1 MEQVKLL
8 RLKTGEDVI
17 SYIEDYEEGKS
28 ILRTP
33 MVVMIKY
40 DNRTGKQNVMMDHWL
55 PITVIL
61 ENEAVIEN
69 SEILTSMNPNAEF
82 SEYYEKSV
90 GAIANAMDKGPT
102 NNMDLDQD
110 LTPEELTNLMESMEP
125 IGSKYIH

>member
-33 MVVMIKY
+33 MVVMVKY
-40 DNRTGKQNVMMDHWL
+40 DNRTGKQNVLMDHWL

-61 ENEAVIEN
+61 ENEAVIDN
-69 SEILTSMNPNAEF
+69 SEILTSMNPSAEF
-82 SEYYEKSV
+82 SEYYESTV

-102 NNMDLDQD
+102 DNMDLEQD
-110 LTPEELTNLMESMEP
+110 LTPEELTNLMDSMEP
-125 IGSKYIH
+125 GSKYIH